1 MINLSLHKD
10 KVYQEAFR
18 VLKKGGKLSV
28 SDIILEKELPDF
40 VKHSLAGYMACIS
53 GAEKMED
60 YLRYIRDAGFTDINI
75 ASKSSF
81 PLELMLADPQIA
93 KIAEQMNV
101 TLDSQE
107 AKDMASRV
115 VSVSITATK

>member
-93 KIAEQMNV
+93 EQMNV